1 MKVLFYAYPMIGQN
15 YGGLQLQITN
25 TFTELVKLGIEVK
38 LFDPWNDRIEDYDV
52 FHSFYLGDL
61 SVLPLVKRAKELGKL
76 VVMSTVYNSAL
87 DYRKEKISY
96 ALSSIHSS
104 LFSSKRVQKEIVQ
117 NVDYFIAL
125 SEFEKQRILDIFK
138 IPTRKVIV
146 IPNGISTNFFSK
158 DMEDNLFEKKYGMK
172 GFVLHVGQFTRNKN
186 QIAIIEAMK
195 DMKEKL
201 VMIGQPVEMDYYNEC
216 QNRLTENMSILETL
230 ENGSSEL
237 VDLYKAA
244 GLFILPS
251 FREAYPL
258 TVLEAGITGNK
269 MLITKNCML
278 DKEDRLFDIEWINP
292 TDITNIKKWI
302 EKNRNY
308 TKKRLESEK
317 IAQFKWK
324 TVAEE
329 LIKVY
334 RMDCNGISQKNI

>member
-1 MKVLFYAYPMIGQN
+1 M
-15 YGGLQLQITN
+15 
-25 TFTELVKLGIEVK
+25 
-38 LFDPWNDRIEDYDV
+38 
-52 FHSFYLGDL
+52 
-61 SVLPLVKRAKELGKL
+61 
-76 VVMSTVYNSAL
+76 
-87 DYRKEKISY
+87 
-96 ALSSIHSS
+96 
-104 LFSSKRVQKEIVQ
+104 
-117 NVDYFIAL
+117 

-258 TVLEAGITGNK
+258 TVLEAGVTGNK